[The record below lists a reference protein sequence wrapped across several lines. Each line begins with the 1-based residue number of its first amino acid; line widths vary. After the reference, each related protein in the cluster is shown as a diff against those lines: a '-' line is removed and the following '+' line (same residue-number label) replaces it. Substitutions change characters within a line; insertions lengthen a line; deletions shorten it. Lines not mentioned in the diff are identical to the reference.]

1 MVLRSTQRVWYFGAR
16 ATWSLFLK
24 ENRKWHFIV
33 SKEYEQKFLR
43 YDNDILYQCGK
54 KSNTIDRVFWAVQY
68 FEPPTT
74 GEEARR

>member
-1 MVLRSTQRVWYFGAR
+1 VEKNTCNKIPLDGSTQRVWYFGAR

-43 YDNDILYQCGK
+43 YDNDILYQCGEK
-54 KSNTIDRVFWAVQY
+54 KQYDRQSILGSAIF
-68 FEPPTT
+68 
-74 GEEARR
+74 